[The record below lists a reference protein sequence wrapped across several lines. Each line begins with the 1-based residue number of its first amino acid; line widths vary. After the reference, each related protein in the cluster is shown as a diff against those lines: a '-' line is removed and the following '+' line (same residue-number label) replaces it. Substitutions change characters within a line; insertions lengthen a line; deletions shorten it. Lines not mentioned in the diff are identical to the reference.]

1 MRYDHFSMLPEK
13 AFQPRNGRQG
23 MTLEG
28 GGSGGG
34 GTSTTY
40 TSNIPEW
47 LRPQTEALLGA
58 ATQEYFNTS
67 LNPET
72 GKYDIT
78 GIKGYRPFSADK
90 SSYFAP
96 FTQQQ
101 RDVFGEVGGM
111 TTSPLYG
118 QAAGMTRQAGMGGM
132 GTAQQAL
139 GYGQLGSGY
148 GGLAAGMAPEAQM
161 YGQTAADIGSMGL
174 RAEELGRDVGAEARQ
189 FARQAAG
196 MGGTYERMATDP
208 MSVQGYMSPYMQQV
222 VERQKV
228 AAIEDAQRANLGQNL
243 AAARQGTYGGARQA
257 LAQAQ
262 REAALEKQ
270 LGDIQ
275 AGGLQSAFE
284 QAQRAQQ
291 FGVTTGL
298 QGLQGAQAGLG
309 TALQGGQ
316 LGLSGIGQA
325 MAGQQ
330 AGLAG
335 LQQAGQLYGLG
346 MQGAGVGLSG
356 LGAAQAGYGLSGQM
370 GAQLGNIATAQQQA
384 DIQRLGLQ
392 REIGAEQQAREQ
404 GMINQAIQDYAMAQ
418 QYPFQQLAGYSGL
431 LRGYAT
437 PTTTVS
443 QYQAAQSPLTQFAG
457 AGTSLAGLGQIVGM
471 GKKEGGTVKSYA
483 EGGITS
489 VDALEGMAEDLSI
502 PQLQQSIQNKTL
514 PEYVGI
520 PILQNKVN
528 NAERMQM
535 AQAGIAPD
543 MGQEPPISDQV
554 MAQAD
559 ALQGI
564 DSVPRAAGGGM
575 VAFEKGGIARFQNQ
589 GIVLGEPE
597 ITQEMLEEERKRQQM
612 FLGVD
617 PRIAKTKEFLAKQGE
632 EGFMDRALRGLQM
645 IGAGEKIRTKGD
657 FSELEK
663 VNQAE
668 MARRKAMAEREMKL
682 AELEGTDYQQRAG
695 IYKDV
700 TGREREKARIAA
712 EQKFKAGESEKDRQN
727 RLAVASMPGETERIA
742 AQIRKEAAA
751 NGEKISAEDAARR
764 AKAALT
770 APPDRY
776 NALSNRLNAA
786 NKDIGTRTFMLQEQ
800 LNAAKTDAERTKI
813 KGQIDAIKS
822 QVLQDYSITPAD
834 LAELQAMNRA
844 STGGAS
850 TAPAAA
856 PKPAAGQ
863 FSVTAPDGKTYSF
876 PTQQAADEF
885 KRRIQG
891 Q

>member
-1 MRYDHFSMLPEK
+1 MKYDHFTMLPEK

-28 GGSGGG
+28 GGGGNQ
-34 GTSTTY
+34 TSTTY

-58 ATQEYFNTS
+58 ATQEYFQTTPRTVTD
-67 LNPET
+67 PET
-72 GKYDIT
+72 GQTKTEYDIT
-78 GIKGYRPFSADK
+78 GIKGYKPYSADK
-90 SSYFAP
+90 SAYFAP

-118 QAAGMTRQAGMGGM
+118 QAAGLTGRTAG
-132 GTAQQAL
+132 TAL
-139 GYGQLGSGY
+139 GYGQ
-148 GGLAAGMAPEAQM
+148 
-161 YGQTAADIGSMGL
+161 
-174 RAEELGRDVGAEARQ
+174 
-189 FARQAAG
+189 QAAG
-196 MGGTYERMATDP
+196 MGGLYERMATDP

-257 LAQAQ
+257 LAQSQ

-284 QAQRAQQ
+284 KAQQAQQ
-291 FGVTTGL
+291 FGAGLGLQGLQTGL
-298 QGLQGAQAGLG
+298 QGLGL
-309 TALQGGQ
+309 T
-316 LGLSGIGQA
+316 
-325 MAGQQ
+325 
-330 AGLAG
+330 
-335 LQQAGQLYGLG
+335 
-346 MQGAGVGLSG
+346 
-356 LGAAQAGYGLSGQM
+356 GQM

-457 AGTSLAGLGQIVGM
+457 AGTSLAGLGQIAGI
-471 GKKEGGTVKSYA
+471 GKKEGGQIKSYA

-535 AQAGIAPD
+535 AQGIAPSMD
-543 MGQEPPISDQV
+543 GEEPPIADQV
-554 MAQAD
+554 MARAD
-559 ALQGI
+559 ALQGQGI
-564 DSVPRAAGGGM
+564 DAVPVGAAGGGM

-597 ITQEMLEEERKRQQM
+597 VTQEMLEEERKRQQM

-645 IGAGEKIRTKGD
+645 VGAGEKIRTKGD

-668 MARRKAMAEREMKL
+668 MARRKAMAERQMKL
-682 AELEGTDYQQRAG
+682 AELEGADYQQRAG

-700 TGREREKARIAA
+700 TGREREKAKVAA
-712 EQKFKAGESEKDRQN
+712 EQRFKAEQEDLNRKN

-786 NKDIGTRTFMLQEQ
+786 NKDIASRTFMLQEQ

-813 KGQIDAIKS
+813 KGQMDAIKG
-822 QVLQDYSITPAD
+822 QVLEDYSITPAD

-844 STGGAS
+844 GAPKP
-850 TAPAAA
+850 PASAGA

-863 FSVTAPDGKTYSF
+863 FSVKAPDGTTYSF
-876 PTQQAADEF
+876 PTQQAADDF
-885 KRRIQG
+885 KRKIQG